1 MANSGGGGTTAGSS
15 AAGTTAAAGASGTAD
30 TAGTAGTAGS
40 SASGSGYPPPGTWG
54 KVPYDRVSPREGS
67 PSEGWA
73 TANSDIRSSSNNS
86 GIGAGDLLLW
96 ILTAVAAVAT
106 LILVARL
113 RGGRNEGQ

>member
-15 AAGTTAAAGASGTAD
+15 AAGTTAAAGAS
-30 TAGTAGTAGS
+30 GTAGTAGS

-73 TANSDIRSSSNNS
+73 TANSDIRSSGNNS

>member
-15 AAGTTAAAGASGTAD
+15 AAGTTAAAGAS
-30 TAGTAGTAGS
+30 GTAGTAGS